1 MSKLKRLRPLPAA
14 IPGGPGGVAATAPEF
29 SDEQIIA
36 SLREGEEWAAE
47 VLFDRVS
54 YVVERTLRRILQ
66 SADADYE
73 DLLQVTLER
82 VIESLVQQRFS
93 GACSLATWASAI
105 AGHVGVDAL
114 RSRIRERALFRRSE
128 DVAIPVQ
135 SFPQHAMLEKQLE
148 ARSEIEHLHD
158 ILGSMKPEQANA
170 VVMHDALGHEI
181 AEIAA
186 LAGVSVAAAQSRLVR
201 GRKELLRRARA
212 RFKRGHD

>member
-1 MSKLKRLRPLPAA
+1 MLY
-14 IPGGPGGVAATAPEF
+14 
-29 SDEQIIA
+29 
-36 SLREGEEWAAE
+36 
-47 VLFDRVS
+47 DRVS
-54 YVVERTLRRILQ
+54 SVVERTLRRILQ

-82 VIESLVQQRFS
+82 VVESLVKQRFS
-93 GACSLATWASAI
+93 GACSLSTWASAI

-114 RSRIRERALFRRSE
+114 RTRIRERALFKRSE
-128 DVAIPVQ
+128 DVVAPVQ
-135 SFPQHAMLEKQLE
+135 AFAHHAMLEKQLE
-148 ARSEIEHLHD
+148 ARSEIEQLHD
-158 ILGSMKPEQANA
+158 ILGSMKPEQAHA

-212 RFKRGHD
+212 RFRRSND